1 MRRHRPHASALPC
14 PPAVKTVVDRR
25 IGEVLERVTALEE
38 TVARMQTV
46 IDRLAAAQADGRY
59 PSSRATDSAPP
70 DGAGS
75 STRAPPGQAL
85 ERQSHDA
92 TAGDPSAARVYQ
104 GSRSANECVEGWILP
119 RLDSD

>member
-14 PPAVKTVVDRR
+14 PPTVKAVVDRR

-46 IDRLAAAQADGRY
+46 IDRLDAARVDGRH
-59 PSSRATDSAPP
+59 PSSRATDRAPP

-75 STRAPPGQAL
+75 SGRAPPGQAL
-85 ERQSHDA
+85 ERQSRGA
-92 TAGDPSAARVYQ
+92 TAGDPSAARTYQ
-104 GSRSANECVEGWILP
+104 GSPGANECVDGWILP